1 MVQILSIFIVKYLN
15 SHQNTLPKV
24 IFNHYYKQPQQEPAK
39 FVLLWY

>member
-1 MVQILSIFIVKYLN
+1 MVQILSIFIVKYF
-15 SHQNTLPKV
+15 SHQNTLHI

>member
-1 MVQILSIFIVKYLN
+1 MVQILSIFIVKYF

-24 IFNHYYKQPQQEPAK
+24 TFNHYYKQPQQEPAK